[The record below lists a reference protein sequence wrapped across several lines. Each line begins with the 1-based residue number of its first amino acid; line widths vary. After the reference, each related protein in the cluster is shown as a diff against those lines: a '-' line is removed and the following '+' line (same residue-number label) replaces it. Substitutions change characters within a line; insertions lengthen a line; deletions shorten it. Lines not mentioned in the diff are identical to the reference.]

1 MLVAAHLGDG
11 HAAGGVLEGLA
22 EGLLAGPQ
30 RLLLPFEPDERPLHV
45 GPQPGVADRDGG
57 LRRVHLEGLAAPGAG
72 AAAVARA
79 VHGDDAQQIGIAAG
93 RVHRGVEA
101 VLGVPL
107 VLEPGVGPVGVPL
120 RYVVVEEDPAVGVRY
135 EAELVPGPPH
145 RQPAL
150 PGGARADP
158 AGDQGLGRA
167 VAREGGDD
175 EITVGADQVHTGQLV
190 AETVDDSVGH
200 GLQRVGQAPRRIEIG
215 DGLVQLPHRRKADV
229 RLRLGLHCSHSP
241 RPRQHSRFHID
252 VLTAVSPQLNHS
264 ELCSRYTGSTNIALC
279 DSSHNRW

>member
-11 HAAGGVLEGLA
+11 HAAGRVLERLA

-30 RLLLPFEPDERPLHV
+30 RLLLPLQPDQCPLHV
-45 GPQPGVADRDGG
+45 CSQPGVADRNGR
-57 LRRVHLEGLAAPGAG
+57 LRRVHLERLTAPGAG

-79 VHGDDAQQIGIAAG
+79 VHGNHAEQIGAAAG
-93 RVHRGVEA
+93 RIHRGVEP

-107 VLEPGVGPVGVPL
+107 VLEAGVRPVGVPL

-135 EAELVPGPPH
+135 ETELVPGLPH
-145 RQPAL
+145 RQAAL
-150 PGGARADP
+150 PGGAGADP

-175 EITVGADQVHTGQLV
+175 EIAVGADQVHAGQLV
-190 AETVDDSVGH
+190 AETVDDSVGN
-200 GLQRVGQAPRRIEIG
+200 GLQRVGQAPRRVEIG
-215 DGLVQLPHRRKADV
+215 DGLVQLPHRRKTDV

-252 VLTAVSPQLNHS
+252 VLTAVSRPLNHS
-264 ELCSRYTGSTNIALC
+264 ELRSRYTGSTNIALC